1 MILFKNADRK
11 CTSGQTWAMNL
22 GADIYLDGIVTL
34 VDAKNGL
41 KQIDQKAEE
50 GGTVNASVKQV
61 ALADVVL
68 LNKIDMVPSS
78 TGVLTITMSLQF
90 AYSQQN
96 KTENAGVALLLGTKK

>member
-50 GGTVNASVKQV
+50 GTVNASVKQV

-78 TGVLTITMSLQF
+78 TGVLTNTSLLIHSLQC
-90 AYSQQN
+90 
-96 KTENAGVALLLGTKK
+96 L

>member
-1 MILFKNADRK
+1 
-11 CTSGQTWAMNL
+11 MNL

-78 TGVLTITMSLQF
+78 TGVLTNTMSLQF
-90 AYSQQN
+90 TLWCQLED
-96 KTENAGVALLLGTKK
+96 TVLLIGTLLLFVPVLFPKYEA

>member
-1 MILFKNADRK
+1 
-11 CTSGQTWAMNL
+11 MNL

-78 TGVLTITMSLQF
+78 TGVLTNTMSLKF
-90 AYSQQN
+90 ASLFTAPQC
-96 KTENAGVALLLGTKK
+96 L